1 MHPVPPPAPPAD
13 TPLLHLPCSQCVL
26 QAESFK
32 RLATPRNTKDKKHL
46 QPVCVMVQHSPE
58 HHIAHALSVNGLNS
72 STCRCTKDA
81 YLCATEYTRFTVRTS
96 RANTACCTGQPG
108 GNVGMILV
116 HQHTRVLLAD
126 TMVVTE
132 GVTESVQALAN
143 RVYLFKCRSMV
154 DLKGVPVNVLFVT
167 WLR

>member
-1 MHPVPPPAPPAD
+1 
-13 TPLLHLPCSQCVL
+13 
-26 QAESFK
+26 
-32 RLATPRNTKDKKHL
+32 
-46 QPVCVMVQHSPE
+46 
-58 HHIAHALSVNGLNS
+58 
-72 STCRCTKDA
+72 
-81 YLCATEYTRFTVRTS
+81 
-96 RANTACCTGQPG
+96 
-108 GNVGMILV
+108 MILV

-126 TMVVTE
+126 TIVVTE